1 MRLNESNFLSSCE
14 KSSPFSSCSL
24 YHALGLAAIQS
35 GFYMMLLKQ
44 ENINEFIYSM
54 INEQLGLANELSNK
68 ALRKLTQ
75 TQILVIRLWKLSWIV

>member
-1 MRLNESNFLSSCE
+1 MKLTGSNFLTSCGKNSS
-14 KSSPFSSCSL
+14 FSCSL